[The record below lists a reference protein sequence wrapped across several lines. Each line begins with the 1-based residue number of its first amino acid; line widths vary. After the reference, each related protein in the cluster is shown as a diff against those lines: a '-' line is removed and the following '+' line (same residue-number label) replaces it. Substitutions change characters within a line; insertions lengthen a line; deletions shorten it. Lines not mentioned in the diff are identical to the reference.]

1 MLRLIGAV
9 IGVLIVLTTT
19 MSILWTLVIPRGRL
33 GVIRQVDRVV
43 DAAYVILS
51 RLLGS
56 YQRRD
61 TFLATQAAVLLG
73 ALLICWLAAYLF
85 GYALIL
91 WPIEHNFA
99 FALRESGSSLFTLG
113 FAWRPSAGS
122 AIVDFIAAAS
132 GLIVVALQIAYLPT
146 IYAAYN
152 RRETEITLLAP
163 RAGAPAWGPELLS
176 RFTFSGV
183 IESAGPFFESWERW
197 SADVAESHTSYPVL
211 LRFRSPKPLSSW
223 LIGLLAVMDA
233 AALFLAAAPARAPFQ
248 ARLSLQMGFN
258 CLRTLASTIGIPF
271 DVDPLPSDPIELS
284 YEEFLVG
291 WERMVA
297 VGFPLERG
305 PEEAYEHFKGWRV
318 NYESIAYALAYA
330 LDVVPAAWSGPRR
343 HQAEPIRPKVILN
356 RTPANPLEGERP
368 RPHPR

>member
-1 MLRLIGAV
+1 
-9 IGVLIVLTTT
+9 
-19 MSILWTLVIPRGRL
+19 
-33 GVIRQVDRVV
+33 
-43 DAAYVILS
+43 
-51 RLLGS
+51 
-56 YQRRD
+56 
-61 TFLATQAAVLLG
+61 
-73 ALLICWLAAYLF
+73 
-85 GYALIL
+85 
-91 WPIEHNFA
+91 
-99 FALRESGSSLFTLG
+99 
-113 FAWRPSAGS
+113 
-122 AIVDFIAAAS
+122 
-132 GLIVVALQIAYLPT
+132 
-146 IYAAYN
+146 
-152 RRETEITLLAP
+152 
-163 RAGAPAWGPELLS
+163 
-176 RFTFSGV
+176 
-183 IESAGPFFESWERW
+183 
-197 SADVAESHTSYPVL
+197 VL